1 MNLQENISRIREVMG
16 LLTEEEQ
23 KNYSTILIFGP
34 QGVGKSTLTKPL
46 SEKLGMKVISSDE
59 FVNQGDWDTKKTAK
73 QGWLERKDNEFTDMI
88 QFLETN
94 LGKPV
99 ILDVGGS
106 HGVWEGNH
114 LDKIKKMISS
124 YPNTFLMIPSND
136 MEKSKEFLRKNILKR
151 ESDMKGSIEYW
162 KKLLS
167 KDENFVNQM
176 SGDDKEIS
184 LERLEKIKNGDTS
197 EAEYNINRMQKRLDV
212 INSGNVDWKEFDIDD
227 EDSEN
232 VKFAPDEFHDYSNY
246 FITNMKNSG
255 IANHVVYNLGKN
267 TEDVINEII
276 SKLKK

>member
-1 MNLQENISRIREVMG
+1 MNLQEQTNRIKQMMG

-59 FVNQGDWDTKKTAK
+59 FVDQGDWNTKKTAK
-73 QGWLERKDNEFTDMI
+73 QAWLKRKDNEFTGMV

-114 LDKIKKMISS
+114 LDKIKKIISS

-151 ESDMKGSIEYW
+151 ESGIKGAIDYW

-197 EAEYNINRMQKRLDV
+197 EAEYNINRMQKRLDI

-255 IANHVVYNLGKN
+255 IANHVIYNLGKN
-267 TEDVINEII
+267 TEEVINDII
-276 SKLKK
+276 KVLK

>member
-1 MNLQENISRIREVMG
+1 MNLQENISRIKQMMG

-46 SEKLGMKVISSDE
+46 SEKLGMEVISSDE
-59 FVNQGDWDTKKTAK
+59 FVDQGDWETEITAK
-73 QGWLERKDNEFTDMI
+73 QGWLARKDNEFEGMKKY
-88 QFLETN
+88 LEN
-94 LGKPV
+94 YLGKSV

-106 HGVWEGNH
+106 HGVWEGKH
-114 LDKIKKMISS
+114 LQEIKNMVSQ
-124 YPNTFLMIPSND
+124 YPNTFLLIPAEDSV
-136 MEKSKEFLRKNILKR
+136 KSKEFLRKNILKR
-151 ESDMKGSIEYW
+151 ESGMKGAIDYW
-162 KKLLS
+162 KKLLA
-167 KDENFVNQM
+167 KDEKYVDKLN
-176 SGDDKEIS
+176 DEDKEDY
-184 LERLEKIKNGDTS
+184 LKRLEKIKNGDTS
-197 EAEYNINRMQKRLDV
+197 EAENNINRMQKRLDI

-276 SKLKK
+276 SKLK

>member
-1 MNLQENISRIREVMG
+1 MNLQENIQRIRQMMG

>member
-16 LLTEEEQ
+16 LLNEEEQ

>member
-1 MNLQENISRIREVMG
+1 MNLQENILRIKEMMG
-16 LLTEEEQ
+16 LLNEEEQ

-46 SEKLGMKVISSDE
+46 SEKLGRTVISSDE
-59 FVNQGDWDTKKTAK
+59 FIDQGEWATEKTAK
-73 QGWLERKDNEFTDMI
+73 QGWLTRKNNEFEGMKK
-88 QFLETN
+88 FLEDY
-94 LGKPV
+94 LGKSV

-106 HGVWEGNH
+106 HGVWEGKH
-114 LDKIKKMISS
+114 LQEIKNMISQ
-124 YPNTFLMIPSND
+124 YPNTFILLPSED
-136 MEKSKEFLRKNILKR
+136 SEKSKEFLRKNILKR
-151 ESDMKGSIEYW
+151 ESGVKGAIDYW

-176 SGDDKEIS
+176 SGDDKKIS

-276 SKLKK
+276 SKLK